1 MKNIITLLILF
12 ITLSINSQETLN
24 KAYQRNFEKLNKT
37 KLNEYLIEKGFLF
50 FDSFDDSIKDI
61 DLNVYIYYNSNT
73 KETLKLFYCTSFKNC
88 YNFASGLF
96 NDTSYLDKQV
106 VYSVEHEYTSYKEN
120 NKYYSFLFKD
130 DIK

>member
-61 DLNVYIYYNSNT
+61 DLNVYIYYNSST
-73 KETLKLFYCTSFKNC
+73 KETLKVFYCTSFRNC
-88 YNFASGLF
+88 YEFASGLF

-106 VYSVEHEYTSYKEN
+106 VYSVEHEYTSYKEDD
-120 NKYYSFLFKD
+120 KYYSFLFKE
-130 DIK
+130 

>member
-1 MKNIITLLILF
+1 MKNIVTLLILF

-61 DLNVYIYYNSNT
+61 DLNVYIYYNSST

-88 YNFASGLF
+88 YDFASGLF

>member
-37 KLNEYLIEKGFLF
+37 KLNQYLIEKGFLF

-61 DLNVYIYYNSNT
+61 DLNVYIYYNNST
-73 KETLKLFYCTSFKNC
+73 KETLKLFYCTSFRNC
-88 YNFASGLF
+88 YEFASGLF

-106 VYSVEHEYTSYKEN
+106 VYSVEHEYTSYKEDD
-120 NKYYSFLFKD
+120 KYYSFLFKD
-130 DIK
+130 DIR